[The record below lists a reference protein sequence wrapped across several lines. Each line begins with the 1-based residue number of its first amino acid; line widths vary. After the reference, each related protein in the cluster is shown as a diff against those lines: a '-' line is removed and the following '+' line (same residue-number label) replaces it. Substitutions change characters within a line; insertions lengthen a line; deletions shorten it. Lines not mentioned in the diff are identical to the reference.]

1 MRACVLEW
9 VRPSVHPELDPC
21 WGGLASKVSPLVE
34 KHLWMK
40 DGTEEE
46 GGGNSPKC
54 WHSFRH
60 LTIPL
65 FNTRPREIPQEFI
78 WEKKKNFDVAI

>member
-1 MRACVLEW
+1 
-9 VRPSVHPELDPC
+9 
-21 WGGLASKVSPLVE
+21 
-34 KHLWMK
+34 MK

-54 WHSFRH
+54 LHSFPH

-65 FNTRPREIPQEFI
+65 LNTKPREIPQEII